1 MDRDRMLS
9 QALDEM
15 RDAVEVRVR
24 SGRYGSAG
32 EVVRAALDALDR
44 EEAAL
49 ESELRDKV
57 RASLADPSPTIP
69 ADEIF
74 AELRALRADRAI
86 RNGDDV

>member
-1 MDRDRMLS
+1 MDRDRTLS

-24 SGRYGSAG
+24 SGRYGSARD
-32 EVVRAALDALDR
+32 VVRAALDALER

-49 ESELRDKV
+49 ESDLREKV

-69 ADEIF
+69 ADEVF
-74 AELRALRADRAI
+74 AELRAMRADRAI